1 VNNLFYICNALDDTT
16 RFERGIVTDSPAA
29 SRKIFLLCRAMSK
42 VGVHAWVISLGRG
55 RQDGSGR
62 YFKCKVRRVNGV
74 AVIYLPFLQ
83 IPILSELLSLVS
95 IVPVLWNMRLIK
107 GNKAALFYNRL
118 PAYFFG
124 LALARLLQF
133 RTILDLE
140 DGETS
145 SKNWSLARAKSR
157 LLSRVFDSLC
167 SGGALLACSALEGI
181 TRLRP
186 THSCYGT
193 YEVSILQSDRNKLP
207 VTVLFGG
214 TVTLDT
220 GAPLLVDAIK
230 MLREEAPLWAA
241 NIRFEISG
249 KGDCLRQFEHI
260 ANDDR
265 KPMVIVHGRIADE
278 VYQQLLARIQVGLA
292 LKPNSGVLAHTTFP
306 SKVIEFASHGI
317 LVVTT
322 DISDVRK
329 VLGAGAIYLTEDN
342 PRLLIEKLRWIVE
355 NLEEANNLAVQGER
369 SVAALCAPE
378 AVGRVLDRFIFG
390 SPEGSNN

>member
-1 VNNLFYICNALDDTT
+1 M
-16 RFERGIVTDSPAA
+16 TDSPAA
-29 SRKIFLLCRAMSK
+29 SRKIFMLCRAMSK
-42 VGVHAWVISLGRG
+42 VGVQPWVISLGRG

-62 YFKCKVRRVNGV
+62 YFQRKVCRVNGV
-74 AVIYLPFLQ
+74 VVIYLPFLHV
-83 IPILSELLSLVS
+83 PILSELLSLVS
-95 IVPVLWNMRLIK
+95 IAPILWRMRSIR

-118 PAYFFG
+118 PAYFLG
-124 LALARLLQF
+124 LVLARLLQF

-145 SKNWSLARAKSR
+145 SKNWSLAWAKSR

-167 SGGALLACSALEGI
+167 SGGALLACGALKGM

-186 THSCYGT
+186 AHSCYGT
-193 YEVSILQSDRNKLP
+193 CEVSTLQSDRNKLP
-207 VTVLFGG
+207 VTVLLGG
-214 TVTLDT
+214 TVSLNT
-220 GAPLLVDAIK
+220 GAQLLVDAIK
-230 MLREEAPLWAA
+230 LLREEAPLWAA

-249 KGDCLRQFEHI
+249 KGDCLPQFEHL
-260 ANDDR
+260 AKDAR
-265 KPMVIVHGRIADE
+265 KPNVIVHGRIADE
-278 VYQQLLARIQVGLA
+278 EYQQVLARTQVGLA

-329 VLGAGAIYLTEDN
+329 VLGGGAIYLTEDN
-342 PRLLIEKLRWIVE
+342 PRLLIEKLQWIVE
-355 NLEEANNLAVQGER
+355 NLEEANNLALQGQR
-369 SVAALCAPE
+369 SVAAFCAPE
-378 AVGRVLDRFIFG
+378 AVGRMLDSFLFG